1 MIKLTQEQILSLKT
15 LHKTITKRKTG
26 DRIKVILMLNDGYS
40 YEEIQKVLLI
50 SESSIRR
57 YENTFI
63 NSGIESLIESNYK
76 GGISKINHEQERELV
91 IHLENNLYNTSNAIV
106 KYIYEHYGIEYTPD
120 GLVIL
125 LHRIGFSYKK
135 TKNIPSKADAEKQ
148 KIYLSEYHELRN
160 SIDNTKETIYFID
173 AVHPTHN
180 SMPTHAWIKTG
191 KEKYVKSNTGR
202 KRININGAYSPI
214 DNSVVIREDDTINSD
229 STIKLFKQL
238 ENKHPNLEKIHVIC
252 DNARYYYSI
261 AVRDYIATSKIQ
273 MHYLPS
279 YSPNLNL
286 IERLWKFMKKNVI
299 YNKYYEKYDVFK
311 LAIIKFFENINEY
324 KPELQKLMSE
334 NFHLF
339 NTC

>member
-125 LHRIGFSYKK
+125 LNRIGFSYKK

-148 KIYLSEYHELRN
+148 KIYLSEYNELRN
-160 SIDNTKETIYFID
+160 NIDNTKETIYFID

-261 AVRDYIATSKIQ
+261 AVREDRKS
-273 MHYLPS
+273 
-279 YSPNLNL
+279 
-286 IERLWKFMKKNVI
+286 V
-299 YNKYYEKYDVFK
+299 V
-311 LAIIKFFENINEY
+311 
-324 KPELQKLMSE
+324 
-334 NFHLF
+334 
-339 NTC
+339 